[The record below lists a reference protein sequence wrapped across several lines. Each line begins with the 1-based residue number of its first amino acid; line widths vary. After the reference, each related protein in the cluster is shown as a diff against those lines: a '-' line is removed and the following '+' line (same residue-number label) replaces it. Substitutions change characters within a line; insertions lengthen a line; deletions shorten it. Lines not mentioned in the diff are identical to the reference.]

1 LNLKCYLKKFAI
13 NLKILGFFRWLVLP
27 WGINKTKPSIE
38 LQSKIVNQLINDK
51 HLKNTL
57 TDDVLII
64 KDSPL
69 DELERAYE
77 LAIDAEKVY
86 KRVRYVDDAEG
97 VDALLD
103 QEKITSEEHQL
114 LSNLTQLRRKILAVD
129 DYEN

>member
-1 LNLKCYLKKFAI
+1 M
-13 NLKILGFFRWLVLP
+13 P